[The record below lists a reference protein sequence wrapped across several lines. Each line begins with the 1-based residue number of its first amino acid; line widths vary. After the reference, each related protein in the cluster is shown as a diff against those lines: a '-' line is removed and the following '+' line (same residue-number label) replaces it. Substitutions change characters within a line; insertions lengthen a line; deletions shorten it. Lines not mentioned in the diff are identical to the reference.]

1 MRSQVTIHKLDQQG
15 IEVWRYSGRILER
28 SDHSISLEAHFSC
41 SPVVVSRLRIDPG
54 DRSVEVFYNNRWYNI
69 FEIHDRQHDR
79 LKGWYCNITRPA
91 RIEAN
96 DIYSEDLALDLI
108 VHPDGKWDIVDE
120 EEYAALELSAYER
133 QKVDQAL
140 SELKI
145 LVKQRRGP
153 FALIPPNNDL

>member
-1 MRSQVTIHKLDQQG
+1 MRSQITIHKLDQQG

-41 SPVVVSRLRIDPG
+41 GPVVVSRLKIYPG
-54 DRSVEVFYNNRWYNI
+54 DRSVEVFYDNRWYNI
-69 FEIHDRQHDR
+69 FAIHDQQHDR

-108 VHPDGKWDIVDE
+108 VYPDGKWDIVDE

-133 QKVDQAL
+133 QQVDQAL
-140 SELKI
+140 GELKI
-145 LVKQRRGP
+145 LVKQRRGS